1 MKYIKPIAILAV
13 MIFILSCNH
22 ESNKSPEMQ
31 ELGKEIKTEDVK
43 QEMKS
48 VNNGLVNEVAQSD
61 NKTAELDKAD
71 PGDKQQTPPQKKDD
85 PKKQTIADPAAKPDW
100 DKKIIKTANV
110 NLEVKDYK
118 SFYTSLREKV
128 KNMGGYI
135 AQEEQTQSDYKV
147 ENTMSIKVPVDQF
160 DNAVVLLTANVEK
173 INERKI
179 SSQDVTMEVVDTRS
193 RIEAKKQV
201 RLRYMNLLGE
211 AKKMED
217 ILSVQS
223 EINGIQEEIESA
235 TGRIE
240 YLTHSSVFS
249 TINLTYYQVL
259 NSSAKETEEAKKPSF
274 GEKIKDAFRTGWEI
288 VSNLFVVIITVWPLL
303 IASFFVFLLYKK
315 LRTQKP
321 KQA

>member
-1 MKYIKPIAILAV
+1 MKYIKPTAILAV
-13 MIFILSCNH
+13 IIFILSCNQ
-22 ESNKSPEMQ
+22 ENNKAPEMQ
-31 ELGKEIKTEDVK
+31 LEAREMTIVDMKP
-43 QEMKS
+43 EMKS
-48 VNNGLVNEVAQSD
+48 VKNGTVNEIAQSD
-61 NKTAELDKAD
+61 NNTAVLDEAD
-71 PGDKQQTPPQKKDD
+71 PDDKQQTPPQKKDD
-85 PKKQTIADPAAKPDW
+85 PKKQTIADPAARPDW

-118 SFYTSLREKV
+118 SFYSSLREKV
-128 KNMGGYI
+128 KSMGGYI

-160 DNAVVLLTANVEK
+160 DNAVVQLTNNAEK

-179 SSQDVTMEVVDTRS
+179 SSQDVTMEVVDTKS

-201 RLRYMNLLGE
+201 RQRYISLLGE

-259 NSSAKETEEAKKPSF
+259 NLSAKETEEEKKPSF
-274 GEKIKDAFRTGWEI
+274 GEKVKDAFRTGWEI
-288 VSNLFVVIITVWPLL
+288 VSNLFVGIITVWPLL
-303 IASFFVFLLYKK
+303 IASFFAFLLYKK
-315 LRTQKP
+315 MRTQKP